1 MLSPKKEGNPVTCY
15 HLHKS
20 WGHYAK
26 QSKPVTKG
34 QYYMIIPDDVTKV
47 VKMIE
52 SRKWLPRT
60 GGKEEGIYNPP
71 VCVGVCVCVCVR
83 ALNG

>member
-1 MLSPKKEGNPVTCY
+1 
-15 HLHKS
+15 
-20 WGHYAK
+20 
-26 QSKPVTKG
+26 
-34 QYYMIIPDDVTKV
+34 MIIPDNVTKV

-71 VCVGVCVCVCVR
+71 VCVGVCVCVCVCVGLMGR
-83 ALNG
+83 ELQCYVTNTF